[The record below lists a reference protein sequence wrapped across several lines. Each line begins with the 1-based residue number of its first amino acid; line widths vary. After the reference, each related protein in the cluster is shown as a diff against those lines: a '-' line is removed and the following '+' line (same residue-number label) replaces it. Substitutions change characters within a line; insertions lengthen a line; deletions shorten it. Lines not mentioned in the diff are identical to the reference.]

1 MTRRGKQSTPLQ
13 QRQAQKHERD
23 RLEAITGITEQLTCL
38 DRLAYEVADECSL
51 HVDRHEF
58 DLATSDLVIEFW
70 ADQPVA
76 KDVVALIAAIQ
87 AEHQRHC
94 DALTALGTQ
103 LAALV
108 DNLGAQAH
116 VHLRPLEPY
125 RERVE
130 ACLYPPVTPPS

>member
-1 MTRRGKQSTPLQ
+1 MARRGKQSPPLQ

-23 RLEAITGITEQLTCL
+23 RLEAIAGVTEQLTCL
-38 DRLAYEVADECSL
+38 DRFAGQVADDCSL
-51 HVDRHEF
+51 HVECHEF
-58 DLATSDLVIEFW
+58 DLATTGLAIEFW

-76 KDVVALIAAIQ
+76 KDVVAMLAAVQ

-94 DALTALGTQ
+94 DAMTALGTQ

-108 DNLGAQAH
+108 DSLGAQGH

-130 ACLYPPVTPPS
+130 ACLYPPVTPPR